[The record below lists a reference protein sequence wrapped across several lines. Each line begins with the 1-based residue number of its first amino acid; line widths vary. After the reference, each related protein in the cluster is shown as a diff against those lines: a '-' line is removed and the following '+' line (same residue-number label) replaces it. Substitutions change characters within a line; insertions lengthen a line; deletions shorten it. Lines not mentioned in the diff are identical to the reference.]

1 LRKQVLV
8 TVDRGETRVAMLE
21 ASGDPT
27 SPAKSRRSR
36 GGRKRHDVP
45 AGYRV
50 AEIYFERRGGRSIV
64 GNIYKGRVDN
74 VLPGL
79 EAAFVDIGLDKNGF
93 LHVDEIVLPGV
104 EQAKRG
110 RGNGPRITDLLKPGQ
125 EIVVQVVK
133 DPLKTKGAR
142 LSMEITIAGRYMVY
156 APTGEGVGVSRRLED
171 KERDRLRKEARQLD
185 LGGGG
190 AIIRTAA
197 HGATRADFEREL
209 QYLFKLNDV
218 LHKRV
223 EATTAPALVFQE
235 ADLSVRVV
243 RDIFSAHF
251 ERAIVDDEQQHHRLV
266 SFFSRTAPEL
276 VDRVELYDGSE
287 GPLFEVYGVDPV
299 IEGMLE
305 RRVDLPSG
313 GYLIIDY
320 AEALTVID
328 VNTGSFTGKGKAAR
342 LEDTITK
349 TNLEAAEEAVRQLR
363 LRDIGG
369 IIVIDFIDM
378 ARSRNREAVLKVL
391 RKSLDEDRTKTFVVE
406 ISPLGLVEMTRQNV
420 TDGVR
425 EIMTKHCP
433 VCHGE
438 GVVKSEETV
447 AIEFARHIRHMVKD
461 AGPDG
466 PEAYL
471 LRINPRVTA
480 WFIADGAREL
490 HALEEETG
498 RFFHFEGSEGL
509 PLDYFAVTMEG
520 TRAQIEEH
528 AVPFRAGEEVHV
540 DLVEPHMYNDDD
552 AVAKIDGYLIDV
564 VNGVAFVGEKKL
576 VRIEEAGRTIA
587 RAVLVGAD
595 AEAAEEAARERVAA
609 REKAI
614 AAARRS
620 AAAKK
625 GAARRREREEAVA
638 PAAAE
643 KPAGSRRRRKKADA
657 DPDAGTAA
665 SSPSAA
671 GGDSDAEAKPSRRR
685 RGRGAPEVAEAAI
698 EESAAAAQGAGAD
711 TEDPAQAAAKPA
723 GRRRSRAKQADGGD
737 AAGGEATTAAGDD
750 ASGADAAG
758 AKPGGR
764 RRAPTKASE
773 EAVESP
779 NAAADAPDGDDA
791 AKPAGRRRSR
801 AKAESGEPGAAAKP
815 VGRKRSRAAEPV
827 DEPDAAAEVLEGGD
841 DGDSEDGA
849 LSSRPRRRGRRGGRR
864 RSRAKAQAD
873 AEVTE

>member
-1 LRKQVLV
+1 
-8 TVDRGETRVAMLE
+8 M
-21 ASGDPT
+21 
-27 SPAKSRRSR
+27 
-36 GGRKRHDVP
+36 
-45 AGYRV
+45 
-50 AEIYFERRGGRSIV
+50 
-64 GNIYKGRVDN
+64 
-74 VLPGL
+74 
-79 EAAFVDIGLDKNGF
+79 
-93 LHVDEIVLPGV
+93 
-104 EQAKRG
+104 
-110 RGNGPRITDLLKPGQ
+110 
-125 EIVVQVVK
+125 
-133 DPLKTKGAR
+133 
-142 LSMEITIAGRYMVY
+142 
-156 APTGEGVGVSRRLED
+156 
-171 KERDRLRKEARQLD
+171 
-185 LGGGG
+185 
-190 AIIRTAA
+190 
-197 HGATRADFEREL
+197 
-209 QYLFKLNDV
+209 
-218 LHKRV
+218 
-223 EATTAPALVFQE
+223 
-235 ADLSVRVV
+235 
-243 RDIFSAHF
+243 
-251 ERAIVDDEQQHHRLV
+251 

-276 VDRVELYDGSE
+276 VDRVELYDGSD
-287 GPLFEVYGVDPV
+287 GPLFEAYGVDPV

-438 GVVKSEETV
+438 GVVKSEETI
-447 AIEFARHIRHMVKD
+447 AIEFARHIRHMVKE

-471 LRINPRVTA
+471 LRINPKVTA

-498 RFFHFEGSEGL
+498 RFFHFEGSDGL
-509 PLDYFAVTMEG
+509 PLQHFAVTMEG
-520 TRAQIEEH
+520 TRAEIEEH

-595 AEAAEEAARERVAA
+595 AEAAEEAARERAAA
-609 REKAI
+609 REKAV

-625 GAARRREREEAVA
+625 GAARRREREEAARPAGGREARVA
-638 PAAAE
+638 PAAQEGRGGRRRRGDRGVRGGRARRRDGHRGRG
-643 KPAGSRRRRKKADA
+643 AGGGEAGGAGARRRQARRRRPELSRAGEPRRGDSRRRR
-657 DPDAGTAA
+657 A
-665 SSPSAA
+665 S
-671 GGDSDAEAKPSRRR
+671 AE
-685 RGRGAPEVAEAAI
+685 
-698 EESAAAAQGAGAD
+698 
-711 TEDPAQAAAKPA
+711 
-723 GRRRSRAKQADGGD
+723 
-737 AAGGEATTAAGDD
+737 GEA
-750 ASGADAAG
+750 
-758 AKPGGR
+758 
-764 RRAPTKASE
+764 
-773 EAVESP
+773 
-779 NAAADAPDGDDA
+779 DA
-791 AKPAGRRRSR
+791 AKPAGRRRAR
-801 AKAESGEPGAAAKP
+801 AKAERRRARLAAKP
-815 VGRKRSRAAEPV
+815 VGRRRSRKAEPV
-827 DEPDAAAEVLEGGD
+827 DEPEAAAEVLEAGD
-841 DGDSEDGA
+841 EGDEEDGA